1 MRNRVTIRGPEAPI
15 DARVV
20 LPPAKSV
27 ANRALVL
34 AALAGDPG
42 GVSGIG
48 SSDDV
53 RILHQLLRDRPAVM
67 HCGDGGTTFRFALA
81 WAAVQAGKE
90 HVITGNP
97 RLLER
102 PHAPLVDA
110 LRALGADI
118 SEAPDGFRVRGKQMR
133 GGAMRLHAPASSQYI
148 SALLL
153 VASTFTEG
161 LTLHW
166 TGLRLSEPYVHMTL
180 RMCARF
186 GAKAEVQGDVIRM
199 APATLVP
206 VRMAVPGDRS
216 AAAFWH
222 EVAALAPG
230 ARVLLA
236 GVQEDGLQGDAAAT
250 TLWAGYVHAEA
261 NADGLALTGLPHGP
275 APAFAA
281 DLRDTP
287 DLFQP
292 LAFTLAARGRS
303 ARITGLHNLP
313 LKETDR
319 LQATADALH
328 ALGCRADFTGDTFH
342 LEGPIT
348 ERSPAPFDPQGD
360 HRMAMSL
367 APLALAC
374 EAITILDPVVVN
386 KSYPGF
392 WEELERAGFRLA
404 WAG

>member
-34 AALAGDPG
+34 AALAGDLG
-42 GVSGIG
+42 GVSGMG
-48 SSDDV
+48 TSDDV
-53 RILHQLLRDRPAVM
+53 RLLHQLLRDRPAVM
-67 HCGDGGTTFRFALA
+67 HCGYGGTTFRFALA
-81 WAAVQAGKE
+81 WAAVQAGNE

-110 LRALGADI
+110 LRSLGADI
-118 SEAPDGFRVRGKQMR
+118 TAVPEGFRVRGSRMR
-133 GGAMRLHAPASSQYI
+133 GGAVRLHAPASSQYI

-161 LTLHW
+161 LALHW
-166 TGLRLSEPYVHMTL
+166 TGLRLSESYVHMTL

-186 GAKAEVQGDVIRM
+186 GAKAEVQGEVIRM
-199 APATLVP
+199 APATLTP
-206 VRMAVPGDRS
+206 VAMAVPGDRS

-230 ARVLLA
+230 ARVQLT

-250 TLWAGYVHAEA
+250 SLWAEHVRAEPH
-261 NADGLALTGLPHGP
+261 ADGLALEGLPHGP
-275 APAFAA
+275 APAFSA

-292 LAFTLAARGRS
+292 LG
-303 ARITGLHNLP
+303 
-313 LKETDR
+313 
-319 LQATADALH
+319 
-328 ALGCRADFTGDTFH
+328 
-342 LEGPIT
+342 
-348 ERSPAPFDPQGD
+348 
-360 HRMAMSL
+360 
-367 APLALAC
+367 
-374 EAITILDPVVVN
+374 
-386 KSYPGF
+386 
-392 WEELERAGFRLA
+392 
-404 WAG
+404 

>member
-1 MRNRVTIRGPEAPI
+1 MRSRVTVRRPEAPI
-15 DARVV
+15 AARIT
-20 LPPAKSV
+20 LPPSKSV

-34 AALAGDPG
+34 AALAGDLQAVHG
-42 GVSGIG
+42 LG

-53 RILHQLLRDRPAVM
+53 RTLHQLLRDRPAVM
-67 HCGDGGTTFRFALA
+67 HCGDGGTTFRFLLA
-81 WAAVQAGKE
+81 WAAVQDGSE

-97 RLLER
+97 HLLQR
-102 PHAPLVDA
+102 PHAPLIDA

-118 SEAPDGFRVRGKQMR
+118 SEAPDGFRVRGSRMR
-133 GGAMRLHAPASSQYI
+133 GGTVRLHAPASSQYI

-153 VASTFTEG
+153 VASAFTEG
-161 LTLHW
+161 LALHW
-166 TGLRLSEPYVHMTL
+166 TGLRLSEPYVQMTL
-180 RMCARF
+180 RLCARF
-186 GAKAEVQGDVIRM
+186 GAQAEVQGDVIRM
-199 APATLVP
+199 APARLRP
-206 VRMAVPGDRS
+206 VRMAVPADRS

-230 ARVLLA
+230 ARLLLA

-250 TLWAGYVHAEA
+250 TLWAEHVRAEPH
-261 NADGLALTGLPHGP
+261 ADGLALEGLPHGP
-275 APAFAA
+275 APAFTA

-292 LAFTLAARGRS
+292 LAFTLAALGSS
-303 ARITGLHNLP
+303 ARFTGLHNLP

-319 LQATADALH
+319 LKAVADALH
-328 ALGCRADFTGDTFH
+328 ALDCRASFIDGTFQ
-342 LEGPIT
+342 LEGPIANL
-348 ERSPAPFDPQGD
+348 SPPPFDPQGD

-374 EAITILDPVVVN
+374 EAITILDPEVVN

-392 WEELERAGFRLA
+392 WEELERAGFGVRRA
-404 WAG
+404 